1 LSLNFNHLF
10 FFTDLFGTSSENA
23 AIPVPTLEFAA
34 LALRNAEY
42 LLSRLTVPN
51 DAEGKSGPPVLR
63 LFRNYILTPAAGI
76 SEKTEMDSKA
86 KPDLRVKLSEV
97 NTLSWIRKPE
107 YYSYM
112 KNVIIAD
119 SSYVA
124 LCLGDYL
131 TSLHKAE
138 QLLMQQHLSSNHK

>member
-1 LSLNFNHLF
+1 M
-10 FFTDLFGTSSENA
+10 
-23 AIPVPTLEFAA
+23 TLKVSQC
-34 LALRNAEY
+34 
-42 LLSRLTVPN
+42 LLLC
-51 DAEGKSGPPVLR
+51 L
-63 LFRNYILTPAAGI
+63 YIIYRIILAAGI
-76 SEKTEMDSKA
+76 TEKTETELKG
-86 KPDLRVKLSEV
+86 KPDLKVKLSEV

-107 YYSYM
+107 NYSYM

-138 QLLMQQHLSSNHK
+138 QLLMQQHLSGNHK